1 MGEMGD
7 SSYNFRPTSST
18 CIWGVGSNPV
28 VNIYILI
35 FLLSHLQAVA
45 ALLCQTISMTSEKR
59 GYMISRVPSHS
70 ENQQNCIIFFLTRAE
85 RYGRYQVVACEPV
98 CHGLLLLLSYLG
110 LESYSADLSS

>member
-45 ALLCQTISMTSEKR
+45 ALLCQTISMTSEKTWL
-59 GYMISRVPSHS
+59 HD
-70 ENQQNCIIFFLTRAE
+70 QQGAIPLRKPTKL
-85 RYGRYQVVACEPV
+85 Y
-98 CHGLLLLLSYLG
+98 
-110 LESYSADLSS
+110 